1 MREFVGMLT
10 FEFDQDQ
17 IYQMVNDVFI
27 SVISI
32 APEEDI
38 ENVAYLV
45 VFILCFCTPDKAPI
59 ICLYLLELKATVAN
73 ELGLNQALFR
83 ALGIADGT
91 Q

>member
-1 MREFVGMLT
+1 
-10 FEFDQDQ
+10 
-17 IYQMVNDVFI
+17 MVNDVFI

-59 ICLYLLELKATVAN
+59 ICLYLFELKATVAN
-73 ELGLNQALFR
+73 EQGLNQALFR
-83 ALGIADGT
+83 ALGISEGT